1 MNSVQILDRNELYGI
16 IWVEDYF
23 VHVGSTLINLL
34 VKVKLLASYITDF
47 VRTDTQSVTWT
58 CSHVTV
64 PNFFTTTFP
73 YPFTN

>member
-58 CSHVTV
+58 W
-64 PNFFTTTFP
+64 FTSDYVKLFHHNLSLSF
-73 YPFTN
+73 Y